1 MFTFKKIALLGAAGL
16 AALSMSCSDKADDPS
31 GTLTGLTIT
40 DSATGIFLTGT
51 ITGNEGIT
59 VTTVTG
65 TANGTAIEVKGISGL
80 PTSPVNLTGA
90 YLSGVCGTSG
100 TYKIEIT
107 ATFSDG
113 TTVSDSKDVAVT
125 CGSTPNPPPA
135 GTYTLS
141 AAGES
146 YLDVDGKVTYK
157 QSGLISAA
165 IKESIDLAAFW
176 TTTAGDNIYS
186 GMYGNVTTLDDES
199 MARIFNSKTALDAAE
214 DDDPGEAAIAIAANK
229 VFYLESS
236 ELDVFK
242 VTVKSSTPDAA
253 PGGGKVELLVEAVP

>member
-16 AALSMSCSDKADDPS
+16 AALSMSCSEKADDPS

-40 DSATGIFLTGT
+40 DSATGIFLAGT

-59 VTTVTG
+59 VSTVTA
-65 TANGTAIEVKGISGL
+65 TANGAAVEVKGIAGL
-80 PTSPVNLTGA
+80 PKSPVDLTGA
-90 YLSGVCGTSG
+90 YLSGVCGTTG
-100 TYKIEIT
+100 TYTIEIT

-113 TTVSDSKDVAVT
+113 TTVSDSKSVPVT
-125 CGSTPNPPPA
+125 CGSTPAPTPP

-141 AAGES
+141 AAGDS
-146 YLDVDGKVTYK
+146 YLDVDGKLTYK
-157 QSGLISAA
+157 QSGLTTAA
-165 IKESIDLAAFW
+165 IKESIDLVAYW
-176 TTTAGDNIYS
+176 TANAGDNIYS

-199 MARIFNSKTALDAAE
+199 MARIFNTKTALDAAE

-242 VTVKSSTPDAA
+242 VTVTATAASSVTI
-253 PGGGKVELLVEAVP
+253 KVEAAL